1 MTHDR
6 CAEKIHD
13 ARYEVDRLNSVI
25 AQDAAMIRGLMAR
38 LSAWEA
44 IGAAFLRV
52 EDRNDLTRLTHE
64 VRMLLDGPAR
74 AGRRA

>member
-13 ARYEVDRLNSVI
+13 ARHEAARLDGVI
-25 AQDAAMIRGLMAR
+25 AQDAATIRRLLAR
-38 LSAWEA
+38 LDAWDA
-44 IGAAFLRV
+44 IGTAFLQI
-52 EDRNDLTRLTHE
+52 EDRNDLTRLAHE
-64 VRMLLDGPAR
+64 VRMLLDEHAR